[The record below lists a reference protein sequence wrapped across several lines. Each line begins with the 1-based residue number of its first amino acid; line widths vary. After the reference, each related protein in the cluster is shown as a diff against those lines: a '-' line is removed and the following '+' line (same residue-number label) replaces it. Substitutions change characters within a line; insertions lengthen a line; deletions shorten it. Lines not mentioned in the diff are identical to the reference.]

1 MIDTSK
7 LDEPRWYVLH
17 TFTGYENM
25 AVDNLNKCIIKNN
38 LQEYIMEVKVPMET
52 VIEEDKNGKKKA
64 VERKLFPCYIL
75 IKMRYTDSLWHTIVN
90 SRGVTGFVGP
100 QGRPLPGKADRL
112 GDGGGQSGSRHSHVQ
127 GEDEDGVQQTVEH
140 AAEAH
145 ADHGKGGAALAAQ
158 TVVHHKVAGHQRR
171 RQQHIGGIVH
181 GVLLAGGGGPQQAHH
196 GGHEDAAQCHQG
208 GPDGEGG
215 EKGGGQHP
223 AGLFVI
229 PLPQQPGDVAVG
241 PDGQHGAAH
250 HDQLIQRRVD
260 ADGGGG
266 VGAQ

>member
-38 LQEYIMEVKVPMET
+38 LQDYIMEVKVPMET

-100 QGRPLPGKADRL
+100 QGRPLPLTDEEVKDL
-112 GDGGGQSGSRHSHVQ
+112 
-127 GEDEDGVQQTVEH
+127 ED
-140 AAEAH
+140 
-145 ADHGKGGAALAAQ
+145 
-158 TVVHHKVAGHQRR
+158 
-171 RQQHIGGIVH
+171 
-181 GVLLAGGGGPQQAHH
+181 
-196 GGHEDAAQCHQG
+196 
-208 GPDGEGG
+208 
-215 EKGGGQHP
+215 
-223 AGLFVI
+223 FVI
-229 PLPQQPGDVAVG
+229 GMQDEAYETVDGRPLVYTFGGCRLDFVERVRVLCKAKGFPEPYFAGMLRVSSAAVIAAFAASLSSLKGIITSGFISPENCPIITTGLPQ
-241 PDGQHGAAH
+241 
-250 HDQLIQRRVD
+250 
-260 ADGGGG
+260 
-266 VGAQ
+266 

>member
-38 LQEYIMEVKVPMET
+38 LQDYIMEVKVPMET

-100 QGRPLPGKADRL
+100 QGRPLPLTDEEVKKMKLEPIVVDIKVEV
-112 GDGGGQSGSRHSHVQ
+112 GQKV
-127 GEDEDGVQQTVEH
+127 
-140 AAEAH
+140 
-145 ADHGKGGAALAAQ
+145 KLLGGAFDNFVG
-158 TVVHHKVAGHQRR
+158 TVISVEAESQKCKVEVEMFGRPTPIDVDFSQ
-171 RQQHIGGIVH
+171 IEIVN
-181 GVLLAGGGGPQQAHH
+181 
-196 GGHEDAAQCHQG
+196 D
-208 GPDGEGG
+208 
-215 EKGGGQHP
+215 
-223 AGLFVI
+223 
-229 PLPQQPGDVAVG
+229 
-241 PDGQHGAAH
+241 
-250 HDQLIQRRVD
+250 
-260 ADGGGG
+260 
-266 VGAQ
+266 